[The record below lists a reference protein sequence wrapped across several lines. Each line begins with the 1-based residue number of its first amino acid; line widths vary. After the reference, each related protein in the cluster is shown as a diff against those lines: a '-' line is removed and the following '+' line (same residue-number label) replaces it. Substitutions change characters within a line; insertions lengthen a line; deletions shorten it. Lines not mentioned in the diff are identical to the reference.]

1 MKMKQIKK
9 ICRLAGFAVLAVLM
23 LHILNSMLCVKSVS
37 GINQTRGLYAQP
49 RNKIDVLFLGSSH
62 VHCNIDTRVL
72 WEEQG
77 IAAYMCST
85 AEQPLWNSY
94 HYLVEAL
101 KTQKPELIVLDVFTP
116 ARFYEDIQEK
126 WLAENVE
133 GMRFSRNK
141 YEMVKASTESDHLSW
156 LFGYPRYHDRY
167 TQISESDCNNFF
179 WKRGEQAKWKGYVEM
194 NNHAQMTAMD
204 MTQVTQREP
213 LTEKA
218 QYYLDQI
225 IALAQKEEIPLMFLN
240 APYLV
245 EETDQYRY
253 NEIAAQA
260 EEQGI
265 LFLNT
270 NYPEI
275 YREIGMDF
283 DNDFADHA
291 HLNAQGA
298 KKYASYLGR
307 WIMEHYQVS
316 DRRGQAG
323 YESWENQSVVYME
336 SEGE

>member
-1 MKMKQIKK
+1 MRVKVNKIKK
-9 ICRLAGFAVLAVLM
+9 LCRLTAFVILAALL

-37 GINQTRGLYAQP
+37 GINQTRGLYDQP

-62 VHCNIDTRVL
+62 VHCNIDPRVL

-77 IAAYMCST
+77 IAAYMCT
-85 AEQPLWNSY
+85 AAEQPLWNSY

-101 KTQKPELIVLDVFTP
+101 KTQNPELIVLDVFTP
-116 ARFYEDIQEK
+116 ARFYDDIQEK

-133 GMRFSRNK
+133 GMRFSWNK
-141 YEMVKASTESDHLSW
+141 YKMVQASTDTEHLSW

-167 TQISESDCNNFF
+167 TQLTESDFDHFF
-179 WKRGEQAKWKGYVEM
+179 WNRKERAAWKGYIEM
-194 NNHAQMTAMD
+194 NAQAQMTEMD
-204 MTQVTQREP
+204 MTGVTAREP

-225 IALAQKEEIPLMFLN
+225 IELTKKENIPLLLLN

-260 EEQGI
+260 SEHGI

-283 DNDFADHA
+283 EHDFADHA

-307 WIMEHYQVS
+307 WIKEHYQVT
-316 DRRGQAG
+316 DRRGQSG
-323 YESWENQSVVYME
+323 YESWENQTVAYSAE
-336 SEGE
+336 E